1 MSMANI
7 NMPGNTLRYYTGKW
21 SLLEAAET
29 LWYND
34 STQSGNGEKRPG
46 VSSARGGCS
55 PGGVLCEPKRYL
67 SAKKSDTFQS

>member
-7 NMPGNTLRYYTGKW
+7 NMPGNTLKYYIGKW

-34 STQSGNGEKRPG
+34 SVQSGIGEKRPG
-46 VSSARGGCS
+46 VLSATRGLS
-55 PGGVLCEPKRYL
+55 PG
-67 SAKKSDTFQS
+67 